1 MLAPGGTFVAASCSS
16 HVSAEDFLTTLDDV
30 ALGRS
35 DLRLLE
41 LFGPPPDHP
50 TLAELP
56 RRALPEARRARVA
69 FSFAMTAEQYLV
81 DNRAGWR
88 LAMSRTRP
96 TGEAPHAAR
105 PVLIVPGYG
114 MNSYIFGFH
123 PRGPSMVDCFS
134 ARGLEVWTVDLRGQG
149 RSIRAR
155 GNNRYGLADL
165 AIEDLGAA
173 IAHVLANTQ
182 TGASTVD
189 IIGCSLGTALA
200 FAHVASVPT
209 APVHALVSMAGLVT
223 WKGAHPL
230 VRFAFGSP
238 FLVGL
243 MRIRNTRQLARFALP
258 VVAKRRA
265 VALVRL
271 LEPPVDGSLAGL
283 ARWCR
288 PSRIRTR
295 SSTARSREWIKRGD
309 LVVRGVNVSQ
319 KLPELK
325 HPFFC
330 VVANDD
336 GIVLPVTSRHTYDVI
351 GSETKRLLLVGDPEQ
366 PIAHADLFLCNGAQ
380 ERIFAPVA
388 DFLLEV

>member
-1 MLAPGGTFVAASCSS
+1 MP
-16 HVSAEDFLTTLDDV
+16 
-30 ALGRS
+30 AL
-35 DLRLLE
+35 
-41 LFGPPPDHP
+41 
-50 TLAELP
+50 
-56 RRALPEARRARVA
+56 
-69 FSFAMTAEQYLV
+69 QYLV
-81 DNRAGWR
+81 DNHAGWR
-88 LAMSRTRP
+88 LAMARRLP
-96 TGEAPHAAR
+96 AQNAPPAAR

-155 GNNRYGLADL
+155 GNTRYGLADL

-182 TGASTVD
+182 TGATTLD

-238 FLVGL
+238 TLVGL
-243 MRIRNTRQLARFALP
+243 MRVRNTRRLARLALP
-258 VVAKRRA
+258 VVARIA
-265 VALVRL
+265 PSL
-271 LEPPVDGSLAGL
+271 LSVYLNHQSTDLTQAAKMVQTVEDPHPVINREIA
-283 ARWCR
+283 
-288 PSRIRTR
+288 
-295 SSTARSREWIKRGD
+295 EWIKRGD

-319 KLPELK
+319 KLPSLK

-336 GIVLPVTSRHTYDVI
+336 GIVLPVTSRHTYDAI

-380 ERIFAPVA
+380 QRIFAPIA

>member
-1 MLAPGGTFVAASCSS
+1 M
-16 HVSAEDFLTTLDDV
+16 
-30 ALGRS
+30 
-35 DLRLLE
+35 
-41 LFGPPPDHP
+41 
-50 TLAELP
+50 
-56 RRALPEARRARVA
+56 
-69 FSFAMTAEQYLV
+69 AEQFLV

-88 LAMSRTRP
+88 LAMSRTKPARD
-96 TGEAPHAAR
+96 AARAKR

-123 PRGPSMVDCFS
+123 PRGPSMIDCFA

-155 GNNRYGLADL
+155 GNHRYGLAEL

-173 IAHVLANTQ
+173 IAHVLAATE

-189 IIGCSLGTALA
+189 VIGCSLGTALS
-200 FAHVASVPT
+200 FAHVACVPG

-223 WKGAHPL
+223 WRGAHPV

-238 FLVGL
+238 RLVGL
-243 MRIRNTRQLARFALP
+243 MRVRNTRQLARFALP
-258 VVAKRRA
+258 VIAKVAPS
-265 VALVRL
+265 L
-271 LEPPVDGSLAGL
+271 LSVYLNHQSTDLTQA
-283 ARWCR
+283 ARMVQTVEDPHPTINR
-288 PSRIRTR
+288 EI
-295 SSTARSREWIKRGD
+295 AEWIKRAD
-309 LVVRGVNVSQ
+309 LVIRGVNVSQ

-351 GSETKRLLLVGDPEQ
+351 GSETKRLLVVGDPEQ
-366 PIAHADLFLCNGAQ
+366 PIAHADLFLCTGAQ

-388 DFLLEV
+388 DFLLDV

>member
-1 MLAPGGTFVAASCSS
+1 MA
-16 HVSAEDFLTTLDDV
+16 
-30 ALGRS
+30 
-35 DLRLLE
+35 
-41 LFGPPPDHP
+41 
-50 TLAELP
+50 
-56 RRALPEARRARVA
+56 
-69 FSFAMTAEQYLV
+69 AEQYLV

-96 TGEAPHAAR
+96 TGGAPHAAR

-134 ARGLEVWTVDLRGQG
+134 ARGLETWTVDLRGQG

-238 FLVGL
+238 RLVGL
-243 MRIRNTRQLARFALP
+243 MRLRNTRQLARFALP
-258 VVAKRRA
+258 VVAK
-265 VALVRL
+265 VAPSL
-271 LEPPVDGSLAGL
+271 LSVYLNHQSTDLSQASKMVQTVEDPHPV
-283 ARWCR
+283 
-288 PSRIRTR
+288 IN
-295 SSTARSREWIKRGD
+295 REIAQWIKRGD
-309 LVVRGVNVSQ
+309 LVIRGVNVSQ

-325 HPFFC
+325 NPFFC

>member
-1 MLAPGGTFVAASCSS
+1 M
-16 HVSAEDFLTTLDDV
+16 HVEQFLI
-30 ALGRS
+30 
-35 DLRLLE
+35 
-41 LFGPPPDHP
+41 
-50 TLAELP
+50 
-56 RRALPEARRARVA
+56 
-69 FSFAMTAEQYLV
+69 

-88 LAMSRTRP
+88 LAMSRS
-96 TGEAPHAAR
+96 HAEGGGALAKR

-123 PRGPSMVDCFS
+123 PRGLSMVECLA

-173 IAHVLANTQ
+173 IAYVLANTA
-182 TGASTVD
+182 TGARSLD
-189 IIGCSLGTALA
+189 IVGCSLGTALA
-200 FAHVASVPT
+200 FAHVACLPD
-209 APVHALVSMAGLVT
+209 APVHAIVSMAGLVT

-238 FLVGL
+238 YLVGL
-243 MRIRNTRQLARFALP
+243 MRLRNTRQLARFALP
-258 VVAKRRA
+258 VVARIA
-265 VALVRL
+265 PSL
-271 LEPPVDGSLAGL
+271 LSVYLNH
-283 ARWCR
+283 
-288 PSRIRTR
+288 T
-295 SSTARSREWIKRGD
+295 STDLTQAAKMVQTVEDPHPIINREIAQWIKRGD
-309 LVVRGVNVSQ
+309 LVIRGVNVSK
-319 KLPELK
+319 KLPEMK
-325 HPFFC
+325 YPFFC

-366 PIAHADLFLCNGAQ
+366 PIAHADLFLCTGAQ

-388 DFLLEV
+388 DFLLDV